1 MCGWRALGRAN
12 SIVKMILYFRHNFD
26 TFEPAHRGI
35 MVVFHP
41 KTTFNPHAAHLISGT
56 ELFTS
61 HRTKQ
66 EDYRYTPTGSMDG
79 TLP

>member
-1 MCGWRALGRAN
+1 
-12 SIVKMILYFRHNFD
+12 
-26 TFEPAHRGI
+26 